1 MFGKAVITE
10 IATGGFCKKGV
21 LRKSAQSTGNHLCQS
36 LFFIK
41 LQASACN
48 FPKKETLTLVFS
60 CKFCKISK
68 KIFFTEHLRPTAS
81 ERFIRR
87 HNYKILH
94 VYFILPKLLQYLWK
108 ENYNIKA
115 SFAISYEWCFR
126 KKLRSFTR
134 HKNTPHSMFFCKMF
148 LCSSICNVF
157 GCGRIQG
164 DAMADC

>member
-1 MFGKAVITE
+1 MTVFDTIKVANTNCVPNSQYQRHIQGFSKPLWQCFLDSVNYAKKILKKILSQMFGKAVITD

-94 VYFILPKLLQYLWK
+94 VYFILPKLLQYL
-108 ENYNIKA
+108 
-115 SFAISYEWCFR
+115 
-126 KKLRSFTR
+126 
-134 HKNTPHSMFFCKMF
+134 
-148 LCSSICNVF
+148 
-157 GCGRIQG
+157 
-164 DAMADC
+164 